1 MKKSSYKKVISLVL
15 VFIMLISTPIVAAQ
29 TAKTDSISRAN
40 LKFDEMKY
48 EHIEYDEVKKL
59 LDELKDILDKNDED
73 AYYKW
78 DQSYYQL
85 YCKVNTMVEIAQLHY
100 MLDMNR
106 QDYFKEYL
114 YSMDLVGKMKTSYAE
129 IFESDDAQY
138 SKNMD
143 KYYKLT
149 IERSKLVD
157 EYYSQELNTKI
168 EKDHKQMTIV
178 DILHDTS
185 LTNEQVYKL
194 YDKWYTA
201 YNEKVGKILLSLV
214 KVDNQIAK
222 IQGFNTYVECV
233 YHSYSRDYTPQ
244 QAETFIKNVKEVVP
258 PTYAKL
264 FKSNLVAS
272 YILEGY
278 SAKNDEDLL
287 KDVDEGFI
295 SKFPQLQEAF
305 NYMKTYQ
312 LYDIDYRSGK
322 ATGGFTKYFL
332 TFQEPFIVL
341 NYGSA
346 YQTALSFIHEFG
358 HYFSYYQIGT
368 NAGGLDLDETYS
380 QSLELLAMPYYSSI
394 LKNDKYGRAAK
405 VYTVGSMLEAIIQG
419 CLYDEFLR
427 EVYKNPDITVQQMN
441 ELYSKLATAYG
452 LKVDGR
458 SWCNVAHN
466 FEAPFYYIS
475 YSVSAVTAME
485 VWNKA
490 LNNEEDGMKTYLKLI
505 KAGKDNTFINSIKEA
520 GIESPMEKATLEK
533 VMASIENYF
542 SIKENKMKETQTEE
556 VKASETEKQA
566 A

>member
-1 MKKSSYKKVISLVL
+1 MKKRSLKQIISLVL
-15 VFIMLISTPIVAAQ
+15 VFIMLISTPIVEAQ
-29 TAKTDSISRAN
+29 TTKTDSISRAN

-48 EHIEYDEVKKL
+48 EHIEYAEVQKL
-59 LDELKDILDKNDED
+59 LDELEEILNKNDEE

-85 YCKVNTMVEIAQLHY
+85 YCKVNTMIEIAQLHY
-100 MLDMNR
+100 MLDMSK
-106 QDYFKEYL
+106 QEYFKEYL
-114 YSMDLVGKMKTSYAE
+114 YSMDLIGKMRTNYAE
-129 IFESDDAQY
+129 IFEDENAQY

-157 EYYSQELNTKI
+157 AYYSQEMNTKV
-168 EKDHKQMTIV
+168 EKDNKSMTIV
-178 DILHDTS
+178 DILHDTT

-194 YDKWYTA
+194 YEEWYTI
-201 YNEKVGKILLSLV
+201 YNKKVGEILLNLV
-214 KVDNQIAK
+214 KIDNQIAK
-222 IQGFNTYVECV
+222 IQGFDTYVECV

-244 QAETFIKNVKEVVP
+244 QAETFIKNVKEIVP
-258 PTYAKL
+258 TTYAKL
-264 FKSNLVAS
+264 YKSNLVAS

-278 SAKNDEDLL
+278 SCKDDESLL

-305 NYMKTYQ
+305 EYMKKYQ

-322 ATGGFTKYFL
+322 TTGGFTKYFL

-358 HYFSYYQIGT
+358 HYFSYYKIGT

-380 QSLELLAMPYYSSI
+380 QALELLAMPYYNEI
-394 LKNDKYGRAAK
+394 FKNDKYSKAAK

-427 EVYKNPDITVQQMN
+427 EVYKNPNITVEQMN

-452 LKVDGR
+452 LNVDGR

-475 YSVSAVTAME
+475 YSVSAVAAME
-485 VWNKA
+485 IWNQS
-490 LNNEEDGMKTYLKLI
+490 LNNEEDGMQAYLKLVE
-505 KAGKDNTFINSIKEA
+505 AGKSNTFIKSVKAA
-520 GIESPMEKATLEK
+520 GIASPMERASLEK
-533 VMASIENYF
+533 VMTSIEKYF
-542 SIKENKMKETQTEE
+542 EPTENQT
-556 VKASETEKQA
+556 TEITDQA